1 MTYLLKLLDLRRN
14 EVPRLGLAAALFFL
28 VQIDD
33 GIVKSVASAVFNI
46 RAGVEN
52 LPLMYTWIAVL
63 FSLSMI
69 LLSWLT
75 AKVAR
80 QRLLLGMMVGV
91 ALVFAVNAGML
102 FLQHS
107 GYVVLA
113 ADYYSFLFVS
123 SEIARTLMNFQIWIV
138 AGGICYVSRAKVFF
152 PLLASSAVLGDISGG
167 FAVRFLGSLLE
178 SYQLYVLATL
188 NMAVVIG
195 LLRQLMRRYF
205 VGQQGDESEA
215 ISLGENLRYFTR
227 SYYLLLLFGLSL
239 VIFAIYTTVHYGFN
253 VVAYDYFHAADDSE
267 TKITEFFGFFFGLTG
282 VATLF
287 VTTFLLQR
295 ILRWIGTGNV
305 YLWVGVVYVLITGL
319 LLGVFTDGLAGIS
332 GLEWTLILVFLPV
345 LAIFIG
351 NLINFLLLDSVIA
364 PTYQVLVKLV
374 PARNSD
380 GTRMIMEGGF
390 MLLGGL
396 VGAGITALH
405 AHDILT
411 MGELFALLLAMGFAV
426 VFCGYLLSR
435 SYTTELV
442 RAVREQNFDVEDD
455 QSMQAIKGL
464 LANDP
469 DFSRG
474 LLLHRNDGVRQMG
487 IEMLRQS
494 PGPAVEQVC
503 LELFDHENV
512 RIRAAALEAFT
523 LSSADASAAT
533 YAVLGRLDDDE
544 GEDDLSGVKALAR
557 LINEAELG
565 DDDRAAIGATV
576 VRHLTAESPA
586 GMRAECLVVLTRL
599 DHSESASQRDEV
611 LNALL
616 ADDEEVEALIAGIGA
631 AGRMGAVQAHTRL
644 LECLSHQYP
653 AVREATVDCLG
664 LLEQDEG
671 FTALMGM
678 LGDPDPD
685 VVAAVV
691 VVLGRAKGVKQRM
704 VDELSQRP
712 IKEWQGLLGA
722 LIAQDDEEGLN
733 EALVASCRERLV
745 EASRYLVA
753 IDRLE
758 KTGDPAVQLLVDQ
771 LRLQN
776 SLVQDG
782 VVRLLGYLGDVGV
795 VGDLMER
802 LGAADG
808 EARERAIELLENI
821 ADRELLAQLMP
832 LIESDRETQLAMA
845 YEVSGWREVE
855 LDEVLDYLLHS
866 PNVWTEMAT
875 IWAAFSLGREAFV
888 DAVAGELVQQAR
900 EIMEEI
906 KSKRGDAA
914 MAEDQPLTT
923 MEKITFLKESPFFAS
938 LPLEELYHIALSME
952 EEGARAG
959 VSVIK
964 EGTMGDKM
972 YIVVSGEL
980 EVKKEGGPRFAVLG
994 ESQVFG
1000 EQALL
1005 DEEPRSAS
1013 VIALG
1018 DVHLLSLQ
1026 RSSLER
1032 ILRRYSSIAF
1042 NMMRILSQ
1050 RLREAQ
1056 NSRLRR
1062 KDD

>member
-1 MTYLLKLLDLRRN
+1 MIYLLKLLHLRRN

-102 FLQHS
+102 FLQHA

-113 ADYYSFLFVS
+113 DDYYSFLFVS

-215 ISLGENLRYFTR
+215 VSLGENLRYFTR
-227 SYYLLLLFGLSL
+227 SYYLLLIFGLSL
-239 VIFAIYTTVHYGFN
+239 VIFAAYTTVHYGFN
-253 VVAYDYFHAADDSE
+253 VVAYDYFEAADDSE
-267 TKITEFFGFFFGLTG
+267 TKITEFFGLFFGLTG

-305 YLWVGVVYVLITGL
+305 YLWVGVVYVLIGVL

-332 GLEWTLILVFLPV
+332 GLEWTLVLVFLPV

-396 VGAGITALH
+396 FGAGITALH

-411 MGELFALLLAMGFAV
+411 MGELFALLLSMGFGV
-426 VFCGYLLSR
+426 VVCGYFLKR

-442 RAVREQNFDVEDD
+442 KAVREQNFDVEDD
-455 QSMQAIKGL
+455 QAMQALKGL

-512 RIRAAALEAFT
+512 RIRAAAMEAFT
-523 LSSADASAAT
+523 LSSGDASAAT
-533 YAVLGRLDDDE
+533 VAVLGRLGDDD

-557 LINEAELG
+557 LIDEAELG

-576 VRHLTAESPA
+576 VGHLTAESTV
-586 GMRAECLVVLTRL
+586 GMRAECLVVLARL

-653 AVREATVDCLG
+653 AVREATVHCLG
-664 LLEQDEG
+664 ALEQDEG
-671 FTALMGM
+671 LTALMGI

-685 VVAAVV
+685 VVADVV

-712 IKEWQGLLGA
+712 VKEWQGLLGA

-745 EASRYLVA
+745 QASRYLVA

-808 EARERAIELLENI
+808 EARESAIELLENI

-855 LDEVLDYLLHS
+855 LDEVLEDLLHS

-923 MEKITFLKESPFFAS
+923 MEKITFLKESPFFES

-972 YIVVSGEL
+972 YIVVSGKL
-980 EVKKEGGPRFAVLG
+980 EVKKEGGPRFAVVG

-1013 VIALG
+1013 VVALG

>member
-1 MTYLLKLLDLRRN
+1 MIYLLKLLHLRRN

-215 ISLGENLRYFTR
+215 VSLGENLRYFTR
-227 SYYLLLLFGLSL
+227 SYYLLLIFGLSL
-239 VIFAIYTTVHYGFN
+239 VIFAAYTTVHYGFN
-253 VVAYDYFHAADDSE
+253 VVAYDYFEAADDSE
-267 TKITEFFGFFFGLTG
+267 TKITEFFGLFFGLTG

-305 YLWVGVVYVLITGL
+305 YLWVGVVYVLIGVL

-332 GLEWTLILVFLPV
+332 GLEWTLVLVFLPV

-396 VGAGITALH
+396 FGAGITALH

-411 MGELFALLLAMGFAV
+411 MGELFALLLSMGFGV
-426 VFCGYLLSR
+426 VVCGYFLKR

-442 RAVREQNFDVEDD
+442 KAVREQNFDVEDD
-455 QSMQAIKGL
+455 QAMQALKGL

-512 RIRAAALEAFT
+512 RIRAAAMEAFT
-523 LSSADASAAT
+523 LSSGDASAAT
-533 YAVLGRLDDDE
+533 VAVLGRLGDDD

-557 LINEAELG
+557 LIDEAELG

-576 VRHLTAESPA
+576 VGHLTAESTV

-653 AVREATVDCLG
+653 AVREATVHCLG
-664 LLEQDEG
+664 ALEQDEG
-671 FTALMGM
+671 LTALMGI

-712 IKEWQGLLGA
+712 VKEWQGLLGA

-745 EASRYLVA
+745 QASRYLVA

-808 EARERAIELLENI
+808 EARESAIELLENI

-855 LDEVLDYLLHS
+855 LDEVLEDLLHS

-923 MEKITFLKESPFFAS
+923 MEKITFLKESPFFES

-972 YIVVSGEL
+972 YIVVSGKL
-980 EVKKEGGPRFAVLG
+980 EVKKEGGPRFAVVG

-1013 VIALG
+1013 VVALG

>member
-102 FLQHS
+102 FLEHA

-267 TKITEFFGFFFGLTG
+267 TKITEFFGLFFGLTG

-305 YLWVGVVYVLITGL
+305 YLWVGVVYVLIAVM
-319 LLGVFTDGLAGIS
+319 LLGVFTGGLAGIS

-411 MGELFALLLAMGFAV
+411 MGELFTLLLSMGVGV
-426 VFCGYLLSR
+426 VVCGFFLKR
-435 SYTTELV
+435 SYTAELV
-442 RAVREQNFDVEDD
+442 KAVREQNIDVEDD
-455 QSMQAIKGL
+455 EAMQALKGL

-469 DFSRG
+469 GFSRG

-533 YAVLGRLDDDE
+533 AAVLGRLNDDD
-544 GEDDLSGVKALAR
+544 GEVCLSGVQTLAR
-557 LINEAELG
+557 LIDEAELG
-565 DDDRAAIGATV
+565 VADRAAIGSTV
-576 VRHLTAESPA
+576 VEHLTAESQA
-586 GMRAECLVVLTRL
+586 GLRAECLVVLTRL

-616 ADDEEVEALIAGIGA
+616 ADDEDVEALIAGIGA

-808 EARERAIELLENI
+808 EARESAIELLENI

-1013 VIALG
+1013 VVALG

>member
-1 MTYLLKLLDLRRN
+1 
-14 EVPRLGLAAALFFL
+14 
-28 VQIDD
+28 
-33 GIVKSVASAVFNI
+33 
-46 RAGVEN
+46 
-52 LPLMYTWIAVL
+52 
-63 FSLSMI
+63 
-69 LLSWLT
+69 
-75 AKVAR
+75 
-80 QRLLLGMMVGV
+80 
-91 ALVFAVNAGML
+91 
-102 FLQHS
+102 
-107 GYVVLA
+107 
-113 ADYYSFLFVS
+113 
-123 SEIARTLMNFQIWIV
+123 
-138 AGGICYVSRAKVFF
+138 
-152 PLLASSAVLGDISGG
+152 
-167 FAVRFLGSLLE
+167 
-178 SYQLYVLATL
+178 
-188 NMAVVIG
+188 
-195 LLRQLMRRYF
+195 
-205 VGQQGDESEA
+205 
-215 ISLGENLRYFTR
+215 
-227 SYYLLLLFGLSL
+227 
-239 VIFAIYTTVHYGFN
+239 
-253 VVAYDYFHAADDSE
+253 
-267 TKITEFFGFFFGLTG
+267 
-282 VATLF
+282 
-287 VTTFLLQR
+287 
-295 ILRWIGTGNV
+295 
-305 YLWVGVVYVLITGL
+305 
-319 LLGVFTDGLAGIS
+319 
-332 GLEWTLILVFLPV
+332 
-345 LAIFIG
+345 
-351 NLINFLLLDSVIA
+351 
-364 PTYQVLVKLV
+364 
-374 PARNSD
+374 
-380 GTRMIMEGGF
+380 
-390 MLLGGL
+390 
-396 VGAGITALH
+396 
-405 AHDILT
+405 
-411 MGELFALLLAMGFAV
+411 
-426 VFCGYLLSR
+426 
-435 SYTTELV
+435 
-442 RAVREQNFDVEDD
+442 
-455 QSMQAIKGL
+455 
-464 LANDP
+464 
-469 DFSRG
+469 
-474 LLLHRNDGVRQMG
+474 
-487 IEMLRQS
+487 
-494 PGPAVEQVC
+494 
-503 LELFDHENV
+503 
-512 RIRAAALEAFT
+512 
-523 LSSADASAAT
+523 
-533 YAVLGRLDDDE
+533 
-544 GEDDLSGVKALAR
+544 LAR
-557 LINEAELG
+557 LIDEAELG

-576 VRHLTAESPA
+576 VGHLTAESTV
-586 GMRAECLVVLTRL
+586 GMRAECLVVLARL

-653 AVREATVDCLG
+653 AVREATVHCLG
-664 LLEQDEG
+664 ALEQDEG
-671 FTALMGM
+671 LAALMGM

-712 IKEWQGLLGA
+712 VKEWQGLLGA

-745 EASRYLVA
+745 QASRYLVA

-808 EARERAIELLENI
+808 EARESAIELLENI

-855 LDEVLDYLLHS
+855 LDEVLEDLLHS

-923 MEKITFLKESPFFAS
+923 MEKITFLKESPFFES

-972 YIVVSGEL
+972 YIVVSGKL
-980 EVKKEGGPRFAVLG
+980 EVKKEGGPRFAVVG

-1013 VIALG
+1013 VVALG

>member
-1 MTYLLKLLDLRRN
+1 MVYLLKLLHLRRN

-215 ISLGENLRYFTR
+215 VSLGENLRYFTR

-239 VIFAIYTTVHYGFN
+239 VIFAVYTTVHYGFN
-253 VVAYDYFHAADDSE
+253 VVAYDYFEAAGDPE
-267 TKITEFFGFFFGLTG
+267 TKITEFFGLFFGLTG

-305 YLWVGVVYVLITGL
+305 YLWVGVVYVLIAVL

-332 GLEWTLILVFLPV
+332 GLEWTLVLVFLPV

-411 MGELFALLLAMGFAV
+411 MGELFALLLSMGFGV
-426 VFCGYLLSR
+426 VVCGYFLKR
-435 SYTTELV
+435 SHTTELV
-442 RAVREQNFDVEDD
+442 KAVREQNFDVEDD
-455 QSMQAIKGL
+455 QAMQALKGL

-523 LSSADASAAT
+523 LSSGDASAAT
-533 YAVLGRLDDDE
+533 VAVLGRLDDDD
-544 GEDDLSGVKALAR
+544 GEDNLSGVKALAR
-557 LINEAELG
+557 LIDEAELG

-576 VRHLTAESPA
+576 VGHLTAESPV

-653 AVREATVDCLG
+653 AVREATVHCLG
-664 LLEQDEG
+664 ALEQDEG
-671 FTALMGM
+671 LAALMGM

-712 IKEWQGLLGA
+712 VKEWQGLLGA

-745 EASRYLVA
+745 QASRYLVA

-802 LGAADG
+802 LGAAEG
-808 EARERAIELLENI
+808 EARESAIELLENI

-832 LIESDRETQLAMA
+832 LIESDCETQLAIA

-855 LDEVLDYLLHS
+855 LDEVLEDLLHS

-875 IWAAFSLGREAFV
+875 IWATFSLGREAFV
-888 DAVAGELVQQAR
+888 DVVAGELVQQAR

-952 EEGARAG
+952 EEGAREG

-1013 VIALG
+1013 VVALG

-1056 NSRLRR
+1056 NSRT
-1062 KDD
+1062 

>member
-1 MTYLLKLLDLRRN
+1 MIYLLKLLHLRRN

-91 ALVFAVNAGML
+91 ALVFGVNAGML
-102 FLQHS
+102 FLQHA

-113 ADYYSFLFVS
+113 DDYYSFLFVS

-167 FAVRFLGSLLE
+167 FAVRVLGSLLE

-215 ISLGENLRYFTR
+215 VSLGENLRYFTR
-227 SYYLLLLFGLSL
+227 SYYLLLIFGLSL
-239 VIFAIYTTVHYGFN
+239 VIFAAYTTVHYGFN
-253 VVAYDYFHAADDSE
+253 VVAYDYFEAADDSE
-267 TKITEFFGFFFGLTG
+267 TKITEFFGLFFGLTG

-305 YLWVGVVYVLITGL
+305 YLWVGVVYVLIGVL

-332 GLEWTLILVFLPV
+332 GLEWTLVLVFLPV

-396 VGAGITALH
+396 FGAGITALH

-411 MGELFALLLAMGFAV
+411 MGELFALLLSMGFGV
-426 VFCGYLLSR
+426 VVCGYFLKR

-442 RAVREQNFDVEDD
+442 KAVREQNFDVEDD
-455 QSMQAIKGL
+455 QAMQALKGL

-512 RIRAAALEAFT
+512 RIRAAAMEAFT
-523 LSSADASAAT
+523 LSSGDASAAT
-533 YAVLGRLDDDE
+533 VAVLGRLGDDD

-557 LINEAELG
+557 LIDEAELG

-576 VRHLTAESPA
+576 VGHLTAESTV

-653 AVREATVDCLG
+653 AVREATVHCLG
-664 LLEQDEG
+664 ALEQDEG
-671 FTALMGM
+671 LTALMGI

-712 IKEWQGLLGA
+712 VKEWQGLLGA
-722 LIAQDDEEGLN
+722 LIAQDEEGLN

-745 EASRYLVA
+745 QASRYLVA

-808 EARERAIELLENI
+808 EARESAIELLENI

-855 LDEVLDYLLHS
+855 LDEVLEDLLHS

-923 MEKITFLKESPFFAS
+923 MEKITFLKESPFFES

-972 YIVVSGEL
+972 YIVVSGKL
-980 EVKKEGGPRFAVLG
+980 EVKKEGGPRFAVVG

-1013 VIALG
+1013 VVALG

>member
-1 MTYLLKLLDLRRN
+1 MTYLLKLLHLRRN
-14 EVPRLGLAAALFFL
+14 EVSRLGLASALFFL

-46 RAGVEN
+46 RAGVDK
-52 LPLMYTWIAVL
+52 LPLMYTWIAVV

-91 ALVFAVNAGML
+91 ALVFAVNAVML
-102 FLQHS
+102 FLERS
-107 GYVVLA
+107 GSVSLG
-113 ADYYSFLFVS
+113 ADYYSFLFIS
-123 SEIARTLMNFQIWIV
+123 SELARTLMNFQIWIV

-167 FAVRFLGSLLE
+167 FAVRFLGSLLD
-178 SYQLYVLATL
+178 SYQLYGLATL
-188 NMAVVIG
+188 NMAFVLV
-195 LLRQLMRRYF
+195 LLRRLMRRYF
-205 VGQQGDESEA
+205 VAQQEGDEGEA
-215 ISLGENLRYFTR
+215 AGLGENLRYFTR

-239 VIFAIYTTVHYGFN
+239 VIFAVYTTVHYGFN
-253 VVAYDYFHAADDSE
+253 VVAYDYFQAADDSE
-267 TKITEFFGFFFGLTG
+267 AKITEFFGLFFGLTG
-282 VATLF
+282 VATLV

-295 ILRWIGTGNV
+295 ILYWIGTGNV
-305 YLWVGVVYVLITGL
+305 YLWVGVVYVLIAVM
-319 LLGVFTDGLAGIS
+319 LLGVFTGGFAEIPGMQ
-332 GLEWTLILVFLPV
+332 WTLVLAFLPV

-351 NLINFLLLDSVIA
+351 NLVNYLLLDSVVA

-405 AHDILT
+405 ARDILT
-411 MGELFALLLAMGFAV
+411 MGELFMLLLALGMGMV
-426 VFCGYLLSR
+426 VCGYLLKR

-442 RAVREQNFDVEDD
+442 KAVREQNIDVDDD
-455 QSMQAIKGL
+455 QAMQALKGL

-469 DFSRG
+469 EFSRG

-503 LELFDHENV
+503 LQLFDHENV

-523 LSSADASAAT
+523 LSSSDATAAT
-533 YAVLGRLDDDE
+533 AAVLRRLDDEDE
-544 GEDDLSGVKALAR
+544 EVRLSGVQTLAR
-557 LINEAELG
+557 LIDEADL
-565 DDDRAAIGATV
+565 AADGREAIAAAV
-576 VRHLTAESPA
+576 VGPLVAA
-586 GMRAECLVVLTRL
+586 GGQAALQAECLVVLAKL
-599 DHSESASQRDEV
+599 EHAESASQRDDV
-611 LNALL
+611 LGVLL
-616 ADDEEVEALIAGIGA
+616 AEEDIEALIAGIGA
-631 AGRMGAVQAHTRL
+631 AGRINAVQVHSRL
-644 LECLSHQYP
+644 LECLAHPHP
-653 AVREATVDCLG
+653 AVREATVKCLG
-664 LLEQDEG
+664 TMAQEDGLV
-671 FTALMGM
+671 ALMGT

-685 VVAAVV
+685 VVEAVV
-691 VVLGRAKGVKQRM
+691 AALGRAEGVKQRM

-712 IKEWQGLLGA
+712 VKQWQGLLGA

-745 EASRYLVA
+745 QASRYLVA

-758 KTGDPAVQLLVDQ
+758 RTGDPSVQLLVDQ
-771 LRLQN
+771 LSLQN
-776 SLVQDG
+776 ALVQDG

-802 LGAADG
+802 LSADDE
-808 EARERAIELLENI
+808 EARESAVELLENI

-832 LIESDRETQLAMA
+832 LIENDRETQLTLAR
-845 YEVSGWREVE
+845 EVSGWRQGE
-855 LDEVLDYLLHS
+855 LDEVLGYLLHS

-875 IWAAFSLGREAFV
+875 VWAAFSLGREELV
-888 DAVAGELVQQAR
+888 DAVDGELAVEAS
-900 EIMEEI
+900 EIVEEI
-906 KSKRGDAA
+906 RSKRGDAE

-923 MEKITFLKESPFFAS
+923 MEKITFLKESPFFAA

-952 EEGARAG
+952 EEGVREGAP
-959 VSVIK
+959 VIK

-994 ESQVFG
+994 ASQVFG

-1013 VIALG
+1013 VVALN

-1056 NSRLRR
+1056 TTS
-1062 KDD
+1062 

>member
-1 MTYLLKLLDLRRN
+1 MIYLLKLLHLRRN

-215 ISLGENLRYFTR
+215 VSLGENLRYFTR

-239 VIFAIYTTVHYGFN
+239 VIFAAYTTVHYGFN
-253 VVAYDYFHAADDSE
+253 VVAYDYFEAAGDPE
-267 TKITEFFGFFFGLTG
+267 TKITEFFGLFFGLTG

-305 YLWVGVVYVLITGL
+305 YLWVGVVYVLIAVL

-332 GLEWTLILVFLPV
+332 GLEWTLVLVFLPV

-396 VGAGITALH
+396 FGAGITALH

-411 MGELFALLLAMGFAV
+411 MGELFALLLSMGFGMV
-426 VFCGYLLSR
+426 VCGYFLKR

-442 RAVREQNFDVEDD
+442 KAVREQNFDVEDD
-455 QSMQAIKGL
+455 QAMQALKGL

-512 RIRAAALEAFT
+512 QIRAAAMEAFT
-523 LSSADASAAT
+523 LSSGGDASAAT
-533 YAVLGRLDDDE
+533 VAVLGRLGDDD

-557 LINEAELG
+557 LIDEAELG

-576 VRHLTAESPA
+576 VGHLTAESTV

-653 AVREATVDCLG
+653 AVREATVHCLG
-664 LLEQDEG
+664 ALEQDEG
-671 FTALMGM
+671 LTALMGM

-712 IKEWQGLLGA
+712 VKEWQGLLGA

-745 EASRYLVA
+745 QASRYLVA

-808 EARERAIELLENI
+808 EARESAIELLENI

-832 LIESDRETQLAMA
+832 LIESDCETQLAIA

-855 LDEVLDYLLHS
+855 LDEVLEDLLHS

-875 IWAAFSLGREAFV
+875 IWATFSLGREAFV
-888 DAVAGELVQQAR
+888 DVVAGELVQQAR

-952 EEGARAG
+952 EEGAREG

-1013 VIALG
+1013 VVALG

-1056 NSRLRR
+1056 NSRT
-1062 KDD
+1062 

>member
-1 MTYLLKLLDLRRN
+1 MTYLLKLLQLRRN

-28 VQIDD
+28 VQVDD

-46 RAGVEN
+46 RAGVDK

-102 FLQHS
+102 FLDSS
-107 GYVVLA
+107 GSLQLG

-123 SEIARTLMNFQIWIV
+123 SELARTLMNFQIWIV

-167 FAVRFLGSLLE
+167 FAVRFLGSLLD
-178 SYQLYVLATL
+178 SYQLYGLATM
-188 NMAVVIG
+188 NMALVLL

-205 VGQQGDESEA
+205 VAQQEGDEDEA
-215 ISLGENLRYFTR
+215 AGLSENLRYFAR

-239 VIFAIYTTVHYGFN
+239 VIFAVYTTVHYGFN
-253 VVAYDYFHAADDSE
+253 VVAYDYFQTADDSE
-267 TKITEFFGFFFGLTG
+267 AKITEFFGLFFGLTG
-282 VATLF
+282 VAILF

-295 ILRWIGTGNV
+295 LLRWVGTGNV
-305 YLWVGVVYVLITGL
+305 YLWVGVVYVLIAVM
-319 LLGVFTDGLAGIS
+319 LLGVFTGGFAELP
-332 GLEWTLILVFLPV
+332 GLEWTLILAFLPLV
-345 LAIFIG
+345 AIFIG
-351 NLINFLLLDSVIA
+351 NLVNYLLLDSIVA

-405 AHDILT
+405 AREILT
-411 MGELFALLLAMGFAV
+411 MGELFMLLLALGLGMV
-426 VFCGYLLSR
+426 CCGYLLKR

-442 RAVREQNFDVEDD
+442 KDVREQNFDIEDD
-455 QSMQAIKGL
+455 QAMQALKGL

-523 LSSADASAAT
+523 PGSASAAIAT
-533 YAVLGRLDDDE
+533 TAVLRRLHDEDDE
-544 GEDDLSGVKALAR
+544 VRLSVVQTLVR
-557 LINEAELG
+557 LIDEAELG
-565 DDDRAAIGATV
+565 EQDRAAISAAVVAHLAADGAQAA
-576 VRHLTAESPA
+576 LQ
-586 GMRAECLVVLTRL
+586 AECLVVLAKL
-599 DHSESASQRDEV
+599 DHRESAAQRDDV
-611 LNALL
+611 LAALL
-616 ADDEEVEALIAGIGA
+616 ADEDIEALIAGIGA
-631 AGRMGAVQAHTRL
+631 AGRMGAVHAHGRL
-644 LECLSHQYP
+644 LEGLAHVHP
-653 AVREATVDCLG
+653 AVREATVHCLG
-664 LLEQDEG
+664 ELRQQEG
-671 FTALMGM
+671 LVALMGM

-685 VVAAVV
+685 VVTAVV
-691 VVLGRAKGVKQRM
+691 ATLGKAEGVKQRM
-704 VDELSQRP
+704 VDELSKRP
-712 IKEWQGLLGA
+712 VKQWQGLIGA
-722 LIAQDDEEGLN
+722 LIAQDDEEDLN
-733 EALVASCRERLV
+733 EAMVASCRERLV
-745 EASRYLVA
+745 QASRYLVA

-758 KTGDPAVQLLVDQ
+758 ETGDPAVQLLVDQ
-771 LRLQN
+771 LSLQN

-795 VGDLMER
+795 VGDLLER
-802 LGAADG
+802 LSADDE
-808 EARERAIELLENI
+808 EARESAVELLENI

-832 LIESDRETQLAMA
+832 LLESDRETQLALA
-845 YEVSGWREVE
+845 RTVSGWREGQ

-875 IWAAFSLGREAFV
+875 IWAAFSLGREELV
-888 DAVAGELVQQAR
+888 DAVSAELAQEAA
-900 EIMEEI
+900 EILEEI
-906 KSKRGDAA
+906 KSKRGDGE

-923 MEKITFLKESPFFAS
+923 MEKITFLKESPFFAA

-952 EEGARAG
+952 EEGAKEGTA
-959 VSVIK
+959 VIK

-994 ESQVFG
+994 ASQVFG

-1013 VIALG
+1013 VVALG

-1056 NSRLRR
+1056 AS
-1062 KDD
+1062 

>member
-1 MTYLLKLLDLRRN
+1 MIYLLKLLHLRRN

-215 ISLGENLRYFTR
+215 VSLGENLHYFTR

-239 VIFAIYTTVHYGFN
+239 VIFAVYTTVHYGFN
-253 VVAYDYFHAADDSE
+253 VVAYDYFEAAGDPE
-267 TKITEFFGFFFGLTG
+267 TKITEFFGLFFGLTG

-305 YLWVGVVYVLITGL
+305 YLWVGVVYVLIAVL

-332 GLEWTLILVFLPV
+332 GLEWTLVLVFLPV

-411 MGELFALLLAMGFAV
+411 MGELFALLLSMGFGV
-426 VFCGYLLSR
+426 VVCGYFLKR
-435 SYTTELV
+435 SHTTELV
-442 RAVREQNFDVEDD
+442 KAVREQNFDVEDD
-455 QSMQAIKGL
+455 QAMQALKGL

-512 RIRAAALEAFT
+512 RIRAAAMEAFT
-523 LSSADASAAT
+523 LSSGDASAAT
-533 YAVLGRLDDDE
+533 VAVLGRLGDDD

-557 LINEAELG
+557 LIDEAELG

-576 VRHLTAESPA
+576 VGHLTAESTV
-586 GMRAECLVVLTRL
+586 GMRAECLVVLARL

-653 AVREATVDCLG
+653 AVREATVHCLG
-664 LLEQDEG
+664 ALEQDEG
-671 FTALMGM
+671 LAALMGM

-712 IKEWQGLLGA
+712 VKEWQGLLGA

-745 EASRYLVA
+745 QASRYLVA

-802 LGAADG
+802 LGAAEG
-808 EARERAIELLENI
+808 EARESAIELLENI

-832 LIESDRETQLAMA
+832 LIESDCETQLAMA

-855 LDEVLDYLLHS
+855 LDEVLEDLLHS

-875 IWAAFSLGREAFV
+875 IWATFSLGREAFV
-888 DAVAGELVQQAR
+888 DVVAGELVQQAR

-972 YIVVSGEL
+972 YIVVSGKL
-980 EVKKEGGPRFAVLG
+980 EVKKEGGPRFAVVG

-1013 VIALG
+1013 VVALG